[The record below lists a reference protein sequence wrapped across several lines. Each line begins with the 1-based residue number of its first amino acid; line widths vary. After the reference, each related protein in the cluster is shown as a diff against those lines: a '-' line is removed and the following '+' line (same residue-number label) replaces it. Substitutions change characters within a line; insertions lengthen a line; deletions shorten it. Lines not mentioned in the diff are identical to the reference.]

1 MRSSGRVSIFAFALI
16 VLISL
21 IVSGNAGYFDL
32 EDIKEQFQNIRV
44 GEKDE

>member
-1 MRSSGRVSIFAFALI
+1 MRSSGRVSMFASV

-32 EDIKEQFQNIRV
+32 EGIKEHF
-44 GEKDE
+44 